1 MGSEWIAPIEPPHP
15 VSVLVEILGYSLPNS
30 ERMGYSLVAVANMA
44 LILEDSEVLC
54 ERSDINV
61 ADLLNGPDILP
72 ETTENRPSISRAPL
86 SEKRRSPQGIKLHS
100 ITSKTRIQ
108 RVLLSG

>member
-1 MGSEWIAPIEPPHP
+1 MDSSNRTHR
-15 VSVLVEILGYSLPNS
+15 VSVLVEIVGCSLPNS
-30 ERMGYSLVAVANMA
+30 ETMGYSLVAVANMA
-44 LILEDSEVLC
+44 LILKDGEVL
-54 ERSDINV
+54 RKRTNVDV